1 MTILAQI
8 KKNPVRRVDYAE
20 IERETNRNKR
30 LVRDRI
36 DSERKKAA
44 AKAELKKLKAQN
56 ARFDEILA
64 QVRSLKKTYD
74 GILKKYK
81 AVVDNIDEN
90 VLEKYQ
96 TAVKKIDETGILEKY
111 HSVIDKIDKT
121 SKKVSEIDIETPLKE
136 IESTTRGVSKE
147 IKAQI
152 ASLDSAEKYKKLS
165 SFLSR
170 SIEGQIASLDSAKDY
185 AKLSDFLS
193 TSLDGILQM
202 LSNIPSKIPEVDLS
216 KVESNLEI
224 LLDDNTKEWVFDI
237 ERGSDGLI
245 TRVKAWQTM

>member
-8 KKNPVRRVDYAE
+8 KRNPVRRVDYAE

-44 AKAELKKLKAQN
+44 ARAELKKLKAQN

-64 QVRSLKKTYD
+64 QINSLKATYD
-74 GILKKYK
+74 GIL
-81 AVVDNIDEN
+81 
-90 VLEKYQ
+90 EKYQ
-96 TAVKKIDETGILEKY
+96 SVVDKVDSGHERLAKTYQESGFDLDVRLQGFEENRKKFSKEVKSQLKNLDSTEKY
-111 HSVIDKIDKT
+111 
-121 SKKVSEIDIETPLKE
+121 
-136 IESTTRGVSKE
+136 
-147 IKAQI
+147 AQ
-152 ASLDSAEKYKKLS
+152 LT
-165 SFLSR
+165 SFLS
-170 SIEGQIASLDSAKDY
+170 K
-185 AKLSDFLS
+185 
-193 TSLDGILQM
+193 SLDGISKM
-202 LSNIPSKIPEVDLS
+202 LSNIPTEVKIPKVYLSKIED
-216 KVESNLEI
+216 NLEI